1 MDKEQLKAQPTGKR
15 AERVPVWKKPLLTV
29 TEAAEHTGIGK
40 HKLYEMTEDND
51 CDFVLWNGSKRM
63 IKRERFEAYLMKS
76 FSI

>member
-29 TEAAEHTGIGK
+29 TEAAEYTGIGK

-51 CDFVLWNGSKRM
+51 CDFVL
-63 IKRERFEAYLMKS
+63 
-76 FSI
+76 